1 MENILNLALKK
12 DVFNEL
18 KNGTTNEILIEK
30 TNWWKKRLMDLDTGR
45 FKKFDIACVTSGS
58 SNKSNYD
65 IENISLRDN
74 SFVITVKPEV
84 SEVVE
89 PEIVEPKVVEPVT
102 IEPAIIVNDEVGDD
116 NELIQ
121 NEDGGIDDEQEELST
136 EEESPTEIKEDD
148 ETTEDDEALEGDFP
162 VDEPKEETKS
172 VDIKKV
178 ISNTFNKFCELS
190 DVFVVNM
197 PYVTIRPNGQII
209 GCKRRLIADR
219 DNDVRFTFTIKEL
232 VKYPSD
238 SDSNFALQVVGYIN
252 KLLKNNYVFV
262 NKHASGFKEDK
273 WGNLIFTIVATTRK
287 KYIFPRQ

>member
-58 SNKSNYD
+58 SNKSNYG
-65 IENISLRDN
+65 IENISLKDN
-74 SFVITVKPEV
+74 TFVITIKP
-84 SEVVE
+84 EVVE
-89 PEIVEPKVVEPVT
+89 PETVKPVT
-102 IEPAIIVNDEVGDD
+102 IEPVIIVNDEAGDG

-121 NEDGGIDDEQEELST
+121 NEDRDIDDEQEELST
-136 EEESPTEIKEDD
+136 ETEEESPTEVKEDD
-148 ETTEDDEALEGDFP
+148 EILEDDFQ
-162 VDEPKEETKS
+162 VDEQEEETKN
-172 VDIKKV
+172 VDIKRV
-178 ISNTFNKFCELS
+178 ISNTFNKFCELN

-219 DNDVRFTFTIKEL
+219 DNDVRFTFAIKEL
-232 VKYPSD
+232 VKYPND
-238 SDSNFALQVVGYIN
+238 SDSNFALQVVEYIN
-252 KLLKNNYVFV
+252 KLLENNYVFV
-262 NKHASGFKEDK
+262 NKYASGFKEDR
-273 WGNLIFTIVATTRK
+273 WGNLIFTVVATTRK
-287 KYIFPRQ
+287 KYIFPKH

>member
-58 SNKSNYD
+58 SNKSNYG
-65 IENISLRDN
+65 IENISLKDN
-74 SFVITVKPEV
+74 TFVITIKP
-84 SEVVE
+84 EVVE
-89 PEIVEPKVVEPVT
+89 PEVVKPVT
-102 IEPAIIVNDEVGDD
+102 IEPVIIVNDEVGDN

-121 NEDGGIDDEQEELST
+121 NEDSDIDDEQEELSTET

-148 ETTEDDEALEGDFP
+148 EILEEDFQ
-162 VDEPKEETKS
+162 VDEHKEETKN
-172 VDIKKV
+172 VTIKKV
-178 ISNTFNKFCELS
+178 ISNTFNKFCELN

-232 VKYPSD
+232 VKYPND
-238 SDSNFALQVVGYIN
+238 SDSNFALQVVEYIN
-252 KLLKNNYVFV
+252 KLLENNYVFV
-262 NKHASGFKEDK
+262 NKYASGFKEDR
-273 WGNLIFTIVATTRK
+273 WGNLIFTVVATTRK
-287 KYIFPRQ
+287 KYIFPKH